1 MPFDMSPRPP
11 KKNKPLFFIYSA
23 VVGICILVLGLA
35 ALDWKLTTD
44 EAKISEEL
52 NQAYVTRAV
61 LSRLMA
67 DLSYAETAQRT
78 YILTK
83 DHAFF
88 NTFKSVQL
96 SLLRQLEE
104 FEVARFDDDKINV
117 EKARQLL
124 DLVYQRLQTLVISI
138 QRANQEMRTS
148 FYDSLVSG
156 TDLMEQVRMVSSE
169 LKVRHDQN
177 IEALSQE
184 HARQIFRGR
193 IIMLVL
199 MAGIILLIVALVW
212 LVSVNLRHRDKIE
225 RQLRLQ
231 MTRQQAMFYGSIDA
245 LVIVNAEGIIEAMN
259 PAALRMFKI
268 ERGNFSQNRHFAT
281 LLADDCPLRKAAL
294 LDMHKLEYEKGGVIE
309 VNAVQQDGQVFPVE
323 LAISEAEQGEDTFYL
338 TSFRDITERRRV
350 EQIKNEFIATVSHEL
365 RTPLTSIAG
374 ALKLSIHNFSKHMPA
389 KCLQLIDIA
398 ERNTQR
404 LIKLVN
410 DILDIEKLEAG
421 KMVFNNADFILR
433 DVVVDAIDG
442 ISPMAKDK
450 KVIVQLEDEMESVS
464 LHTDA
469 FRLGQ
474 VLNNL
479 LSNAIKFSPVDASVL
494 VRILPGEIGVR
505 IEVSDNGPGIP
516 ENFIPL
522 VFSKFSQATGV
533 GFANKGGTGLGLSIV
548 KQIIE
553 QMDGRIGFTT
563 SSSGTMFYIELPI
576 IGGTSDA
583 PVEA

>member
-1 MPFDMSPRPP
+1 M
-11 KKNKPLFFIYSA
+11 
-23 VVGICILVLGLA
+23 
-35 ALDWKLTTD
+35 
-44 EAKISEEL
+44 
-52 NQAYVTRAV
+52 
-61 LSRLMA
+61 
-67 DLSYAETAQRT
+67 
-78 YILTK
+78 
-83 DHAFF
+83 
-88 NTFKSVQL
+88 
-96 SLLRQLEE
+96 
-104 FEVARFDDDKINV
+104 
-117 EKARQLL
+117 
-124 DLVYQRLQTLVISI
+124 
-138 QRANQEMRTS
+138 
-148 FYDSLVSG
+148 
-156 TDLMEQVRMVSSE
+156 
-169 LKVRHDQN
+169 
-177 IEALSQE
+177 
-184 HARQIFRGR
+184 
-193 IIMLVL
+193 
-199 MAGIILLIVALVW
+199 
-212 LVSVNLRHRDKIE
+212 
-225 RQLRLQ
+225 
-231 MTRQQAMFYGSIDA
+231 
-245 LVIVNAEGIIEAMN
+245 
-259 PAALRMFKI
+259 
-268 ERGNFSQNRHFAT
+268 
-281 LLADDCPLRKAAL
+281 
-294 LDMHKLEYEKGGVIE
+294 
-309 VNAVQQDGQVFPVE
+309 
-323 LAISEAEQGEDTFYL
+323 
-338 TSFRDITERRRV
+338 

>member
-1 MPFDMSPRPP
+1 
-11 KKNKPLFFIYSA
+11 
-23 VVGICILVLGLA
+23 
-35 ALDWKLTTD
+35 
-44 EAKISEEL
+44 
-52 NQAYVTRAV
+52 
-61 LSRLMA
+61 
-67 DLSYAETAQRT
+67 
-78 YILTK
+78 
-83 DHAFF
+83 
-88 NTFKSVQL
+88 
-96 SLLRQLEE
+96 
-104 FEVARFDDDKINV
+104 
-117 EKARQLL
+117 
-124 DLVYQRLQTLVISI
+124 
-138 QRANQEMRTS
+138 
-148 FYDSLVSG
+148 
-156 TDLMEQVRMVSSE
+156 
-169 LKVRHDQN
+169 
-177 IEALSQE
+177 
-184 HARQIFRGR
+184 
-193 IIMLVL
+193 
-199 MAGIILLIVALVW
+199 
-212 LVSVNLRHRDKIE
+212 
-225 RQLRLQ
+225 
-231 MTRQQAMFYGSIDA
+231 
-245 LVIVNAEGIIEAMN
+245 
-259 PAALRMFKI
+259 
-268 ERGNFSQNRHFAT
+268 
-281 LLADDCPLRKAAL
+281 
-294 LDMHKLEYEKGGVIE
+294 MHKLEYEKGGVIE

-450 KVIVQLEDEMESVS
+450 KVIVQLEDKTESVA

-563 SSSGTMFYIELPI
+563 SSSGTIFYIELPI
-576 IGGTSDA
+576 IGGRSDA